1 MLTHA
6 QIYIERHRDLF
17 NINTE
22 MKGLPTGGLKDN
34 VE

>member
-22 MKGLPTGGLKDN
+22 MQGLPTGGLKDN